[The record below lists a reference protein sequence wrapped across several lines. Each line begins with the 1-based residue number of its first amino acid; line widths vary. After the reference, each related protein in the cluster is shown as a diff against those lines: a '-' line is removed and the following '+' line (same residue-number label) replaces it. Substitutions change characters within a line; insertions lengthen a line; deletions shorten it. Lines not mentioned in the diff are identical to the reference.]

1 MSSTSCPAPSVSPPA
16 SSRLARRAAIGLI
29 RAYQVAVSPWLGTH
43 CRYAPT
49 CSSYA
54 SEAIARHGLWRGVGR
69 ALRRLMRCHPF
80 GGAGYDPVD

>member
-1 MSSTSCPAPSVSPPA
+1 
-16 SSRLARRAAIGLI
+16 
-29 RAYQVAVSPWLGTH
+29 VAVSPWLGAH

-54 SEAIARHGLWRGVGR
+54 SEAIARHGLWRGGAR
-69 ALRRLMRCHPF
+69 ALRRLTRCHPF